1 MPFEGGRFLLKLS
14 LAVFVLYKPESS
26 ANPFLGFS
34 FLCAIRESQKLS
46 TLPYIRDRR
55 RRKHQT
61 KADVPKIPSARTT
74 VLLKRVWNQPMN
86 WQKTTKKIL
95 KTGKLS
101 LKY

>member
-1 MPFEGGRFLLKLS
+1 MLEKIVLELKKCSFSPVRALILAAPFEDGRCLLKLS

-46 TLPYIRDRR
+46 TLPYILDSR

-61 KADVPKIPSARTT
+61 KADVPKIPSARITG
-74 VLLKRVWNQPMN
+74 LLKR
-86 WQKTTKKIL
+86 L
-95 KTGKLS
+95 
-101 LKY
+101 